1 MNKITLLGNVGRDPE
16 IGTFKSGDSYARMSL
31 ATTKRFTTR
40 NGEKSEQTI
49 WHNLM
54 VAGKALDVVK
64 SFVKKG
70 TLLLIEGE
78 QVNGSYTNA
87 SGQTVNTSEVRVINL
102 QVLTPKAPTSNVPQY
117 DNDDDLPEFL
127 R

>member
-87 SGQTVNTSEVRVINL
+87 SGQTVNTSEVRVLNL